1 MVIKI
6 TNRWYWI
13 KMAKTLVFTMASQYS
28 RQVILGMKKR
38 KNIVKWVGHIYMER
52 VFHDIGGSHC

>member
-1 MVIKI
+1 
-6 TNRWYWI
+6 
-13 KMAKTLVFTMASQYS
+13 MAKTLVFSMASQYS
-28 RQVILGMKKR
+28 RQVVLGIKKR